1 MPGETCRGST
11 NAGSVAALLLSM
23 VATLTGGFEAGCSRS
38 ESAAATSL
46 PARPTV
52 SSPPDKSVELSNEQ
66 IGALTITPI
75 GTRLFGVEAEAL
87 GSISFDEDPAIVQ
100 AEATLIGAAATFDA
114 TRKELARVQALG
126 ETNGIAPKE
135 LEQAISEYQ
144 TAAAALKSSRDAVR
158 ALGRTDP
165 QIDRLIAS
173 GRFSQSAQKGSA
185 KWVLAN
191 VTETDSPLVRLGQH
205 VLVRVPAFPD
215 HTYSGSISKIYAVL
229 DPGTHRL
236 GIRAALVDP
245 NDELR
250 PGMLANVTIRIAAPV
265 ESLAI
270 PTTAAVRE
278 GDGSMIVWMTADRH
292 RFVQRALTLGQ
303 LSEGYY
309 QVLAGLQRGELAV
322 TEGGVFLSNMLNAPP
337 SD

>member
-1 MPGETCRGST
+1 MRCENCRGST
-11 NAGSVAALLLSM
+11 NARSVAAALLS
-23 VATLTGGFEAGCSRS
+23 VAATLTGGFEAGCSRG
-38 ESAAATSL
+38 ESADATSP
-46 PARPTV
+46 PARPSV
-52 SSPPDKSVELSNEQ
+52 SNPPDKSVDLSNEQ
-66 IGALTITPI
+66 IRALTITPV
-75 GTRLFGVEAEAL
+75 GTHLFGVEEEAV
-87 GSISFDEDPAIVQ
+87 GSITFDEDLALVQ

-144 TAAAALKSSRDAVR
+144 TAAAALKSCRDSVR
-158 ALGRTDP
+158 ALGLTDAR
-165 QIDRLIAS
+165 IDRMIGS
-173 GRFSQSAQKGSA
+173 GRFSQSAQQRSA

-205 VLVRVPAFPD
+205 VLVRVPAFPE
-215 HTYSGSISKIYAVL
+215 HTYSGNISKLYAVV

-236 GIRAALVDP
+236 GIRAALLDP
-245 NDELR
+245 HDELR
-250 PGMLANVTIRIAAPV
+250 PGMLANVTIRIGAPV
-265 ESLAI
+265 ESIAI

-278 GDGSMIVWMTADRH
+278 GDGSTIVWMTADRH
-292 RFVQRALTLGQ
+292 RFVQRSLTLGR